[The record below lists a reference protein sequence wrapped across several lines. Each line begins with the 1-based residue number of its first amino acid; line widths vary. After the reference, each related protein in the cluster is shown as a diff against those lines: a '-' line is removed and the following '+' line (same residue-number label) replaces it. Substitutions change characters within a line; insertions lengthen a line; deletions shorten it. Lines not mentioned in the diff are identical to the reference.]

1 MKKIVLLLLAVF
13 SCVNLIT
20 VNTSAHGTTAEE
32 ISPHVMAR
40 PCPVCTRGMM
50 VFETNVVKTK
60 LMVTTDKACQHGKS
74 GYRDVYNIYV
84 DYYAGR
90 CYDCGATEDYGIK
103 ERAVF
108 VKCAKL

>member
-20 VNTSAHGTTAEE
+20 VTTSAHGTTAEE
-32 ISPHVMAR
+32 ISPHAMAE
-40 PCPVCTRGMM
+40 PCPECVRGTL
-50 VFETNVVKTK
+50 VFTLTSTK
-60 LMVTTDKACQHGKS
+60 LIATADKACEHGKAGS

-84 DYYAGR
+84 DYYTGR
-90 CYDCGATEDYGIK
+90 CTDCGAKENGPYR

>member
-32 ISPHVMAR
+32 ISPYAMTR
-40 PCPVCTRGMM
+40 PCPVCTRGTMIYSI
-50 VFETNVVKTK
+50 TDSK
-60 LMVTTDKACQHGKS
+60 LKVTIDKACEHGKS

>member
-20 VNTSAHGTTAEE
+20 VTTSAHGTTAEE
-32 ISPHVMAR
+32 ISPHAMAR
-40 PCPVCTRGMM
+40 PCPVCTRRTMIYSI
-50 VFETNVVKTK
+50 TDSK
-60 LMVTTDKACQHGKS
+60 LKVTIDKACEHGKS

-84 DYYAGR
+84 DYYTGF
-90 CYDCGATEDYGIK
+90 CNDCRAKEPGTYK

-108 VKCAKL
+108 VECAKQ